1 MSGNVILVTG
11 AAGFIGSSLVIALSE
26 NFRVIGID
34 KRKPSTALLKAAKH
48 VKWIELNIG
57 NAAEVNSAFQQIIS
71 DYGKIDFIVH
81 LAAYYHFGIDWQEEY
96 EYTNIVGTKNIC
108 NAAAKFG
115 AQRIIFSSSIAALEP
130 PEKGEY
136 LNEGSPT
143 SDFIP
148 YARSKSDGENIIK
161 SASSVIPATILRLG
175 GVFSDW
181 CELPPLYS
189 LIRLWSSL
197 KPISNMIP
205 GKGESG
211 IPYIH
216 IKDVIQIFLRCI
228 ALHNNLSNY
237 DIFLASQNGSVSHS
251 QLFPIIKTGLNDQ
264 GTDNPIYISK
274 SLAKIALGFKAKFGR
289 LTGGINFEQPW
300 MLKYTDQPWIVNN
313 DYTRKKL
320 NWGTNP
326 DLEILERL
334 PVILKYYEE
343 QKNQWMSRN
352 KRRISGRYIYISDQN
367 GV

>member
-1 MSGNVILVTG
+1 
-11 AAGFIGSSLVIALSE
+11 
-26 NFRVIGID
+26 
-34 KRKPSTALLKAAKH
+34 
-48 VKWIELNIG
+48 
-57 NAAEVNSAFQQIIS
+57 
-71 DYGKIDFIVH
+71 
-81 LAAYYHFGIDWQEEY
+81 
-96 EYTNIVGTKNIC
+96 
-108 NAAAKFG
+108 
-115 AQRIIFSSSIAALEP
+115 
-130 PEKGEY
+130 
-136 LNEGSPT
+136 
-143 SDFIP
+143 
-148 YARSKSDGENIIK
+148 
-161 SASSVIPATILRLG
+161 
-175 GVFSDW
+175 
-181 CELPPLYS
+181 
-189 LIRLWSSL
+189 
-197 KPISNMIP
+197 MIP

-334 PVILKYYEE
+334 PLILKYYEE